1 MHGTR
6 NKSEKNEVISNQA
19 YNGPGSLIEDY
30 GLYTGSHPFLV
41 ASLFVTVTEIKDP
54 TLKNGLCR
62 DANLWRSKI
71 WRLSFFHYPPWN
83 FNGFPPRQID
93 PAPNGNDL
101 GHYISLT

>member
-6 NKSEKNEVISNQA
+6 NKSEKIEVISNQA
-19 YNGPGSLIEDY
+19 YNGSGSLIEDY

-62 DANLWRSKI
+62 DANLWRSESGDS
-71 WRLSFFHYPPWN
+71 LFFTTPP
-83 FNGFPPRQID
+83 GISTDSPPT
-93 PAPNGNDL
+93 N
-101 GHYISLT
+101 

>member
-6 NKSEKNEVISNQA
+6 NKSEKIEVISNQA

-62 DANLWRSKI
+62 DANLWRSEI
-71 WRLSFFHYPPWN
+71 WRLSFFHYPPLE
-83 FNGFPPRQID
+83 FQRIPPRQID